1 MICKHMSTLQQQ
13 WHVISVALW
22 PTLTALAAVEIV
34 EQPIDTTV
42 VVAECDFAL
51 NAVRTYACTQFAIV
65 CTAGVGIKLVSS
77 AVLDLQ
83 DQLLKPQ

>member
-1 MICKHMSTLQQQ
+1 MSTLQQQ
-13 WHVISVALW
+13 WRVINVVLW
-22 PTLTALAAVEIV
+22 LTLTALAAVEIV
-34 EQPIDTTV
+34 ALSIATTV
-42 VVAECDFAL
+42 VVAEFDFAL
-51 NAVRTYACTQFAIV
+51 GAVRTCACTQFVIV